1 MYQTFASEDVL
12 DDSNQNVRARIAWP
26 LILSLLCLSIAAL
39 PFDAIITANR
49 RSGFLAGD
57 IRRII
62 QLSEIFGHGFGLAV
76 VGYLIWVLA
85 PAKRCFFPRLIAC
98 TILPG
103 LVVHIVKTFVARR
116 RPGFY
121 YPEFTENASETWLGI
136 LPAGFPNHEYLT
148 QSFPSAHAATA
159 FGLAIALSWMFP
171 RGRHAFFVFAFLA
184 AIQRVVYGA
193 HWTSDVFVG
202 SAIGILV
209 ASLVFSNPRL
219 NNLFARIE
227 RQRQEENSRA
237 DLEIIGNDQSKAA

>member
-1 MYQTFASEDVL
+1 ML
-12 DDSNQNVRARIAWP
+12 DESNQNGRARIAWP

-76 VGYLIWVLA
+76 VGYMIWVLA
-85 PAKRCFFPRLIAC
+85 PAKRRFFPRLIAC

-103 LVVHIVKTFVARR
+103 LVVHVVKTFVARR

-121 YPEFTENASETWLGI
+121 YPEFTDNASETWQGI

-148 QSFPSAHAATA
+148 QSFPSAHAATRFW
-159 FGLAIALSWMFP
+159 FGDCIEL
-171 RGRHAFFVFAFLA
+171 
-184 AIQRVVYGA
+184 
-193 HWTSDVFVG
+193 DVFREA
-202 SAIGILV
+202 SMLSSCLRFWRRSNASFTERIGR
-209 ASLVFSNPRL
+209 ATCSLVRPSGYWSPAWYLRFQDLTGS
-219 NNLFARIE
+219 LF
-227 RQRQEENSRA
+227 
-237 DLEIIGNDQSKAA
+237 DLSSVGKTKAVKQTTN